1 MERKKWE
8 AIPKQVRDMVVA
20 AFKMADIDFERDD
33 VVSEGAGE
41 ATDKVASPWVKRA
54 EAAEYAKCSTDTIDN
69 WIVKGYILRAKTG
82 AGKPGSVLIDR
93 ASLEKF
99 LRSKIVNPKKRI
111 RKMAPSVKGGHRVRR
126 AK

>member
-33 VVSEGAGE
+33 VVSEDAAE
-41 ATDKVASPWVKRA
+41 ATNKVASPWMTRA

-69 WIVKGYILRAKTG
+69 WIVKGYILRAKMD
-82 AGKPGSVLIDR
+82 AGKPGSVLIER
-93 ASLEKF
+93 VSLEKF
-99 LRSKIVNPKKRI
+99 LRSKIVNPQKRI
-111 RKMAPSVKGGHRVRR
+111 RKMAPSVVGGHRVQSI
-126 AK
+126 